1 MSLITNKRAKE
12 LESEINDMEK
22 MLKSPVGDR
31 HIGDKAEFMGEVRK
45 RKDELRAFAPREL
58 KGAKANE
65 AYAIAKRLR
74 SYIQKGMPSSRDY
87 FRRYPKEKDKDG
99 NVIIPDHNEKRDFE
113 RAVEQQVAFQSNPRM
128 QKAITIYKNLM
139 ARIDPSDPTVRN
151 IEMLR
156 R

>member
-1 MSLITNKRAKE
+1 M
-12 LESEINDMEK
+12 LENFLTGTSNLSVIVK
-22 MLKSPVGDR
+22 V
-31 HIGDKAEFMGEVRK
+31 
-45 RKDELRAFAPREL
+45 
-58 KGAKANE
+58 
-65 AYAIAKRLR
+65 
-74 SYIQKGMPSSRDY
+74 
-87 FRRYPKEKDKDG
+87 
-99 NVIIPDHNEKRDFE
+99 NVVVTVAAATKIWWHKLPDNNSVFPDHNEKRDFE